1 MISATA
7 RRAKLE
13 VKSTSGTA
21 AVKAVQMDYNLA
33 AEGFYWNRNFS
44 TSGPEVPSKDLV
56 NQRGGLSLSV
66 EPADGNTV
74 TGRLALIGNTIKLP
88 PPTEALL
95 RVATETRLLHG
106 VDGVP
111 QKLMGVLLAPKAK
124 MSRNFC
130 RRQYAFSFTLASR
143 TKVH

>member
-7 RRAKLE
+7 RRAE
-13 VKSTSGTA
+13 TPGTA
-21 AVKAVQMDYNLA
+21 AVKLVQKDYKPP
-33 AEGFYWNRNFS
+33 AEVFRCNRNVS
-44 TSGPEVPSKDLV
+44 TSGPEVPSEDLV
-56 NQRGGLSLSV
+56 DQRRGLSLPV
-66 EPADGNTV
+66 EPAGGNTV
-74 TGRLALIGNTIKLP
+74 TGRLIMRITVDLAPSTP
-88 PPTEALL
+88 MEALL

-111 QKLMGVLLAPKAK
+111 QKLMGVFLASEAK

-130 RRQYAFSFTLASR
+130 GRHISHCTPASG